1 MAKLYFFYGSMGAS
15 KSAALLMAD
24 FNYRERKMVTWL
36 FTSAKD
42 NRSGIGKI
50 KSRIGLE
57 ADAHAFSDTE
67 DLYETVV
74 ERVKK
79 SGKPNIMMFDE
90 AQFLTREQV
99 DQIAIVVDVFDI
111 DVMCYGLRTD
121 FQTNMFPG
129 SKRLLE
135 LCDTITEIKTMCHC
149 GNKATVNV
157 RAKNGEIQR
166 DGEQI
171 VTGDTASGEN
181 KEKKDEICYVA
192 LCRRCSHEGKLS

>member
-1 MAKLYFFYGSMGAS
+1 MGAS
-15 KSAALLMAD
+15 KSAALLMAN
-24 FNYRERKMVTWL
+24 FNYRERKMDTWL

-50 KSRIGLE
+50 KSRIGIE
-57 ADAHAFSDTE
+57 AEAHAFSDTE

-74 ERVKK
+74 GRIKK
-79 SGKPNIMMFDE
+79 SGKPHILMFDE
-90 AQFLTREQV
+90 AQFLTPEQV
-99 DQIAIVVDVFDI
+99 DQIAIVVDAFGI
-111 DVMCYGLRTD
+111 NVMCYGLRTD
-121 FQTNMFPG
+121 FQTHMFPG

-157 RAKNGEIQR
+157 RVKNGEIIR

-171 VTGDTASGEN
+171 LTGDMAT
-181 KEKKDEICYVA
+181 EKNEDAIGYIA
-192 LCRRCSHEGKLS
+192 LCRKCFHENKLS